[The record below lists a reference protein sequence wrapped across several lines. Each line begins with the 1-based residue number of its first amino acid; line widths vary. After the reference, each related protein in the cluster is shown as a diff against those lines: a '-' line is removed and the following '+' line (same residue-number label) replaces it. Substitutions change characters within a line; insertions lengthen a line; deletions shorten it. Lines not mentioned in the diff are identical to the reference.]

1 MTEVYLM
8 KLFESSSDVY
18 MKMLDLVCEEKR
30 SKLANIK
37 ISENQLQSLTAGVLL
52 RVVLCT
58 YFGFINENIV
68 FERETNGKPY
78 LKNKSVHFNISH
90 SESLVAVAVSDRDVG
105 VDLEKTC
112 EVNPKLTDR
121 YFTENEKKYINV
133 KSPDWQTRFFEVWT
147 KKEAILK
154 KSGLGLRVKLNEL
167 ETDECNTVKT
177 FKLDGFV
184 LSVCSEDPNINI
196 FNNEYCQTIVYKY
209 FQ

>member
-8 KLFESSSDVY
+8 KLFEPSSDLY
-18 MKMLDLVCEEKR
+18 MKILDFVGEEKI
-30 SKLANIK
+30 SKIDNIK
-37 ISENQLQSLTAGVLL
+37 RNKNQLQTLTAEALL
-52 RVVLCT
+52 RVILCT
-58 YFGFINENIV
+58 YFGFTNENIV
-68 FERETNGKPY
+68 FERDTNGKPY

-105 VDLEKTC
+105 VDLEKIR

-154 KSGLGLRVKLNEL
+154 MSGLGLRVKLNEL
-167 ETDECNTVKT
+167 ETEDCTTVKT
-177 FKLDGFV
+177 FNLDGFV
-184 LSVCSEDPNINI
+184 LSVCSEDQNIRI
-196 FNNEYCQTIVYKY
+196 NNDDDCQTIIYKH
-209 FQ
+209 FE